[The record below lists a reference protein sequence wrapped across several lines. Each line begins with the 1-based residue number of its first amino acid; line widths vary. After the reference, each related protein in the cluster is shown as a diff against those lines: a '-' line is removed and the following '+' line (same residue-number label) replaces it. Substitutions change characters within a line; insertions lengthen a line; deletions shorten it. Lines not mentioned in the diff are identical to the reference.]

1 MNESSPDIFAMLVMA
16 LIMKMIESES
26 GKKLHLHN
34 HCSLYVLHLEPPDED
49 VNEVDEGEFYES
61 AEDRDE
67 AEDDKDVHGGR
78 VPNL

>member
-1 MNESSPDIFAMLVMA
+1 MPFW
-16 LIMKMIESES
+16 IESDPLVETF
-26 GKKLHLHN
+26 LQN
-34 HCSLYVLHLEPPDED
+34 HRAFYVLHLEPPDED
-49 VNEVDEGEFYES
+49 VNEVDEGELYES

>member
-1 MNESSPDIFAMLVMA
+1 MLVMA

-26 GKKLHLHN
+26 GRKFFHLHN
-34 HCSLYVLHLEPPDED
+34 HCSLYILHLEPPDED
-49 VNEVDEGEFYES
+49 VNEVDEGELYES

>member
-1 MNESSPDIFAMLVMA
+1 
-16 LIMKMIESES
+16 MIETES
-26 GKKLHLHN
+26 GRKFSHLHN
-34 HCSLYVLHLEPPDED
+34 HCSLYILHLEPPDED
-49 VNEVDEGEFYES
+49 VNEVDEGELYES